1 MLGKGLVSEAS
12 EVGRLNF
19 DCPIKCGVSGV
30 EEGKRLVR
38 GSHSCMYIRALLL
51 SRPLPLGDALNL
63 VM

>member
-1 MLGKGLVSEAS
+1 MVQ
-12 EVGRLNF
+12 F